1 MIHLS
6 DDHDLLLE
14 TDHLRDESITFLK
27 CSNYGATRA
36 SLVNV
41 SVKWRLHF
49 VIALVNLSDCLLV
62 LEASLE
68 TNIAYQE
75 ANNEYLGDDGKNNA
89 E

>member
-14 TDHLRDESITFLK
+14 ADHLRDESIAFLK

-49 VIALVNLSDCLLV
+49 VIALDVLSNCFLV
-62 LEASLE
+62 LGACLE

-75 ANNEYLGDDGKNNA
+75 AKYEYLGDGRNSNA